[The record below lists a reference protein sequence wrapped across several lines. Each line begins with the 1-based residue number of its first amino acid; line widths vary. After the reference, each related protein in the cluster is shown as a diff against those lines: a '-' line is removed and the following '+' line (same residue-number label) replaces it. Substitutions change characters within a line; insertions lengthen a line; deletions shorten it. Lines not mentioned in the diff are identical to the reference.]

1 MGIDAA
7 RWAQSRREPMD
18 ELRTTVRTLLK
29 QKSGEIWTIAPEAC
43 VYDAIKLMAE
53 KRIGSVLVMDAGRL
67 VGILSERDYAR
78 KVVLQ
83 DKSSKTTAV
92 REIMTAPVVSVSMDN
107 TVGECMRIITEKRI
121 RHLPVVE
128 EGAIAGIV
136 SIGDL
141 VNWVINE
148 QQQTIRHL
156 EAYITG
162 VAA

>member
-7 RWAQSRREPMD
+7 NKGPLD

-29 QKSGEIWTIAPEAC
+29 QKGGEIWTIAPDAS
-43 VYDAIKLMAE
+43 VYEAIKLMAE

-83 DKSSKTTAV
+83 DKSSKSTAV
-92 REIMTAPVVSVSMDN
+92 REIMTAPVTTVSMDN
-107 TVGECMRIITEKRI
+107 TVSECMHMITEQRI
-121 RHLPVVE
+121 RHLPVME
-128 EGAIAGIV
+128 EGKVAGIV

>member
-7 RWAQSRREPMD
+7 ILPLSRREPTD
-18 ELRTTVRTLLK
+18 ELRASVRTLLK

-43 VYDAIKLMAE
+43 VYEAIKLMAD

-67 VGILSERDYAR
+67 LGIISERDYAR

-92 REIMTAPVVSVSMDN
+92 REIMTAPVMSVSMDN

-121 RHLPVVE
+121 RHLPVME
-128 EGAIAGIV
+128 EDAVAGIV

>member
-7 RWAQSRREPMD
+7 NREPLG

-29 QKSGEIWTIAPEAC
+29 QKSGEIWTIAPDAS
-43 VYDAIKLMAE
+43 VYEAIKLMAE
-53 KRIGSVLVMDAGRL
+53 KRIGAVLVTDGGRL
-67 VGILSERDYAR
+67 EGILSERDYAR

-83 DKSSKTTAV
+83 DKSSKSTAV

-107 TVGECMRIITEKRI
+107 TVGECMRMITEKRI
-121 RHLPVVE
+121 RHLPVMV

-141 VNWVINE
+141 VNWIITE

>member
-1 MGIDAA
+1 MGIEAA
-7 RWAQSRREPMD
+7 NREPLG

-29 QKSGEIWTIAPEAC
+29 QKSGEIWTIAPNAS
-43 VYDAIKLMAE
+43 VYEAIKLMAE
-53 KRIGSVLVMDAGRL
+53 KRIGAVLVTDGGRL
-67 VGILSERDYAR
+67 EGILSERDYAR

-83 DKSSKTTAV
+83 DKSSKSTAV
-92 REIMTAPVVSVSMDN
+92 REIMTAPVVFVSMDN
-107 TVGECMRIITEKRI
+107 TVGECMRMITEKRI
-121 RHLPVVE
+121 RHLPVMV

-141 VNWVINE
+141 VNWIITE

>member
-1 MGIDAA
+1 MGMNAA
-7 RWAQSRREPMD
+7 AWSQSAREPLG

-29 QKSGEIWTIAPEAC
+29 QKGGEIWTIAPEAC
-43 VYDAIKLMAE
+43 VYEAIKLMAE
-53 KRIGSVLVMDAGRL
+53 KRIGAVLVMDAGRL

-92 REIMTAPVVSVSMDN
+92 REIMSAPVMSVSMDN

-121 RHLPVVE
+121 RHLPVIE
-128 EGAIAGIV
+128 EGEIAGIV

-162 VAA
+162 EAA

>member
-7 RWAQSRREPMD
+7 ILPQGRREPPD
-18 ELRTTVRTLLK
+18 ELRATVRTLLK

-92 REIMTAPVVSVSMDN
+92 QEIMTAPVVSVSMDN

-121 RHLPVVE
+121 RHLPVIE
-128 EGAIAGIV
+128 EDAVAGIV

>member
-7 RWAQSRREPMD
+7 SKEPLS

-29 QKSGEIWTIAPEAC
+29 QKSAEIWTIAPDASVYEA
-43 VYDAIKLMAE
+43 IELMAE
-53 KRIGSVLVMDAGRL
+53 KRIGAVLVTAEGRL
-67 VGILSERDYAR
+67 EGILSERDYAR

-83 DKSSKTTAV
+83 DKSSKSTAV
-92 REIMTAPVVSVSMDN
+92 REIMTAPVMFVSMDN

-121 RHLPVVE
+121 RHLPVME
-128 EGAIAGIV
+128 EGVIAGIV

-141 VNWVINE
+141 VNWVITE

>member
-7 RWAQSRREPMD
+7 NREPLG

-29 QKSGEIWTIAPEAC
+29 QKSEEIWTIAPTAS

-53 KRIGSVLVMDAGRL
+53 KRIGAVLVTEGSEL

-92 REIMTAPVVSVSMDN
+92 REIMTAPVTTVSLQHTVS
-107 TVGECMRIITEKRI
+107 ECMHTITEQRI
-121 RHLPVVE
+121 RHLPVME

>member
-7 RWAQSRREPMD
+7 ILPLNRREPPD
-18 ELRTTVRTLLK
+18 ELRATVRTLLK

-43 VYDAIKLMAE
+43 VYEAIKLMAE
-53 KRIGSVLVMDAGRL
+53 KRIGSVLVMEEGRL

-92 REIMTAPVVSVSMDN
+92 REIMTAPVMSVSMDN

-121 RHLPVVE
+121 RHLPVIE
-128 EGAIAGIV
+128 EDAVAGIV

-141 VNWVINE
+141 VNWVITE